1 SFQRFQANLAPKQVG
16 LEDLP
21 VEMRR
26 KYVSQHGKF
35 LIQIHPAVNIWDREG
50 AERFVGD
57 LRSVEAAVTG
67 TPVITYEAIRLMER
81 ASRQGTIYA
90 IVLVVV
96 VTALTLRRWRE
107 TLLALLPLVLGLVW
121 TLGLMYFFDLKLT
134 LGNIFGL
141 PLLLGTA
148 VEFGSNMVLRF
159 MEGEAHGGPLIA
171 RSTVMAVL
179 VNGLST
185 VVGFGSLMIAH
196 HQGVFGLG
204 PLLTP
209 GMITSLLPAS
219 VRRRPRP
226 PATGRA
232 PRTSPRNCPRARR
245 GCRGSRTSRSAH
257 PSRTP
262 RSRAPPA
269 ARPRSRE
276 SGGSDTPRGC
286 REPRPRNG
294 T

>member
-1 SFQRFQANLAPKQVG
+1 
-16 LEDLP
+16 
-21 VEMRR
+21 
-26 KYVSQHGKF
+26 
-35 LIQIHPAVNIWDREG
+35 
-50 AERFVGD
+50 
-57 LRSVEAAVTG
+57 
-67 TPVITYEAIRLMER
+67 VITYEAIRLMER

-90 IVLVVV
+90 IVLVVI
-96 VTALTLRRWRE
+96 VTALTIRRWRE
-107 TLLALLPLVLGLVW
+107 TLLALLPLLLGLVW

-204 PLLTP
+204 LLLTL
-209 GMITSLLPAS
+209 GMITSLIAALVVLPVLLRMVQQMRLA
-219 VRRRPRP
+219 R
-226 PATGRA
+226 
-232 PRTSPRNCPRARR
+232 RARR
-245 GCRGSRTSRSAH
+245 TQRTD
-257 PSRTP
+257 
-262 RSRAPPA
+262 APP
-269 ARPRSRE
+269 E
-276 SGGSDTPRGC
+276 SV
-286 REPRPRNG
+286 G
-294 T
+294 TVQP